1 MDVKKMA
8 DLIVGIF
15 LLINT
20 GCDLKRKEIPLWS
33 ILIFGGIGII
43 LVFFRDTAELMSY
56 IGGLLTGLLVIGT
69 AAATKETV
77 GYGDGMIVAVCGI
90 YLGFFRTFF
99 VLFYG
104 LLLCAVVSAVLVVM
118 KKRTGKTRVPF
129 LPYLLFGYVCLSLT

>member
-1 MDVKKMA
+1 MSIKGMEE
-8 DLIVGIF
+8 LLLGIF
-15 LLINT
+15 LAINA

-33 ILIFGGIGII
+33 ILIFGGVGII
-43 LVFFRDTAELMSY
+43 LAFFGDITESMSY
-56 IGGLLTGLLVIGT
+56 IGGLMIGLLVIGT

-77 GYGDGMIVAVCGI
+77 GYGDGMAIAVCGI

-104 LLLCAVVSAVLVVM
+104 LLLCSVISAVLMVM

-129 LPYLLFGYVCLSLT
+129 LPYLLVGYVCLFLF